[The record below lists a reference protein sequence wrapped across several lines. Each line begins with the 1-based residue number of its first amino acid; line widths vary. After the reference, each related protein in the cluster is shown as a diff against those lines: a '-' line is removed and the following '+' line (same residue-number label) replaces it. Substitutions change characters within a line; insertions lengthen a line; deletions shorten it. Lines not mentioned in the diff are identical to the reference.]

1 VAVAQRIYA
10 NALFEA
16 AKENGRLEQVRDDL
30 HAFADAVAEVPELH
44 ALLVNPEIDSR
55 VRADALAD
63 LLADADELVRNFIR
77 LVAEKGRTEE
87 LDAMV
92 REFDALVAAEE
103 GILDVELT
111 TAVQLSEEEAER
123 ILGQIEQV
131 SGRRLRASRTV
142 EPALIGGFVLQAGS
156 YRADASVRGRL
167 ERLRR
172 ELKGAQTA
180 PVRVSGRVE
189 GVPGEPAGSPGG
201 DDRRESSEASS

>member
-1 VAVAQRIYA
+1 MALAQRIYA
-10 NALFEA
+10 NALFQA
-16 AKENGRLEQVRDDL
+16 ARESGRLEQVRDDV
-30 HAFADAVAEVPELH
+30 HAFADAVSEVPELH

-55 VRADALAD
+55 LRADALAD

-77 LVAEKGRTEE
+77 LVAEKGRTQE
-87 LDAMV
+87 LGEMV

-111 TAVQLSEEEAER
+111 TAVELSEEEAER

-131 SGRRLRASRTV
+131 SGRRLRASRRV

-172 ELKGAQTA
+172 ELKGVT
-180 PVRVSGRVE
+180 
-189 GVPGEPAGSPGG
+189 
-201 DDRRESSEASS
+201 